1 MKTRVYTAPEEI
13 GAAAIRY
20 FATAVGSSC
29 GGVAPPTMIF
39 ESNQYAAL
47 PRDEDGYAGHGWDLS
62 FPGLKLVRG
71 GNAYEFHQPAVASDV
86 LTVTWQL
93 AQVTEKQ
100 AMRVVTSTASYANQ
114 HGDLLGR
121 NTETLIYVAPGRKAL
136 PAVATPLTGLPELV
150 RTITLTD
157 MVAYAGATWDWHRLH
172 YDPAYLAERGLT
184 RPVVDG
190 QMFGALMAEQI
201 QAYFGDTAVLTRLRF
216 RFKSLVFAG
225 ETVRCT
231 AQRVSDTEVNQ
242 VILVGDRLAVTGA
255 ATVRLL

>member
-1 MKTRVYTAPEEI
+1 MTRVYTAPEEI

-29 GGVAPPTMIF
+29 AGVAPPTMIF
-39 ESNQYAAL
+39 ESNQYANV
-47 PRDEDGYAGHGWDLS
+47 PRDADGFAGHGWELS

-71 GNAYEFHQPAVASDV
+71 GNAYEFFQPAVATDV
-86 LTVTWQL
+86 LTVTWRL
-93 AQVTEKQ
+93 ASVTEKQ
-100 AMRVVTSTASYANQ
+100 AMQVVTSTATYENQ

-121 NTETLIYVAPGRKAL
+121 NTETMIYVAPGRSAL
-136 PAVATPLTGLPELV
+136 PAAAQPLIGLPELV

-172 YDPAYLAERGLT
+172 YDPEYLAQRGLD

-190 QMFGALMAEQI
+190 QMFGALLAEQV
-201 QAYFGDTAVLTRLRF
+201 QAHFGDAAVLTRLRF

-231 AQRVSDTEVNQ
+231 AQQVSDTEINQ
-242 VILVGDRLAVTGA
+242 LIQVGDRLAVTGA
-255 ATVRLL
+255 ATVRLR